1 MGGLSGLGAL
11 FAGGVPKLKNRGGV
25 ETGSSPTENV
35 ASKSSPPT
43 RQKTMG
49 RRVSTDWFGNLSSDQ
64 LAGEETPKPQ
74 SIKTETP
81 VNEGNNILGQS
92 VTSPTSISTDNDIDY
107 SQEFRV
113 KSLFNYPGTGGADDL
128 KFDAGIVFVAHPSKN
143 PNNAEWWHGSI
154 EETGSK
160 GWFPKNFVEIYKE
173 EKEICK
179 AKALYDYKAQNST
192 ELDIKSGNIV
202 SILDKSLNDWW
213 KAEFEGSKGY
223 VPANYVE
230 EITSSSG

>member
-11 FAGGVPKLKNRGGV
+11 FASGVPKLKSRGGV

-74 SIKTETP
+74 SIKAETP
-81 VNEGNNILGQS
+81 VNEGNNILEQS
-92 VTSPTSISTDNDIDY
+92 VTSPTSISADNDIDY

-128 KFDAGIVFVAHPSKN
+128 KFDAGIVFIAHPSKN
-143 PNNAEWWHGSI
+143 PNNVEWWYGSI

-160 GWFPKNFVEIYKE
+160 GWFPKNFVEMYKE
-173 EKEICK
+173 GNYLIFLH
-179 AKALYDYKAQNST
+179 LYRNIFLLT
-192 ELDIKSGNIV
+192 VELI
-202 SILDKSLNDWW
+202 
-213 KAEFEGSKGY
+213 
-223 VPANYVE
+223 
-230 EITSSSG
+230 